1 MSSTITALTSGGG
14 LAMAGDTSGQLE
26 LKTNNGTT
34 AVTVTTSQNV
44 LVGGTATVNSEILN
58 VTGATPT
65 TGSGVYPSTM
75 LVADSRAYN
84 STAPSA
90 GGGIGFAYK
99 YNTAGSYAL
108 GSSIQGIKEN
118 TTDGDYGSA
127 LAFFTRPNGTNPAE
141 RMRINSGGFLKAS
154 DSGTYLSSTG
164 LYHELNTSRVDNYAL
179 RVGISASSGGGY
191 PLQLYWIS
199 QTNNNTTDRY
209 ITCSDATS
217 IKMQVFS
224 NGNIQN
230 QNGSYGTISDIKNK
244 ENVVDASVKLDK
256 LLALKVRN
264 FNLKNDETKLKQIGF
279 IAQEF
284 EQVFPSM
291 IEESPDM
298 DNDGNK
304 TGDTTKAIKTSVLIP
319 ILVKAIQELNAKVDA
334 QALEIQALKG
344 VA

>member
-34 AVTVTTSQNV
+34 AVTVTTGQNV

-75 LVADSRAYN
+75 LVADNRAYN

-141 RMRINSGGFLKAS
+141 RMRITSAGDVFVGATSGLGANERFGVYRSDNGTSAVVATTNANQTNDILQVRANRNTTNSSYRPIIYYNDAAGAYRFIVA
-154 DSGTYLSSTG
+154 DSGNVT
-164 LYHELNTSRVDNYAL
+164 NT
-179 RVGISASSGGGY
+179 
-191 PLQLYWIS
+191 
-199 QTNNNTTDRY
+199 
-209 ITCSDATS
+209 
-217 IKMQVFS
+217 
-224 NGNIQN
+224 
-230 QNGSYGTISDIKNK
+230 NGSYGTISDARLK
-244 ENVVDASVKLDK
+244 ENIVDATSKLNK
-256 LLALKVRN
+256 VNQLKVRN
-264 FNLKNDETKLKQIGF
+264 FNLIGNDLKQIGF
-279 IAQEF
+279 VAQEF
-284 EQVFPSM
+284 EEVFPSM
-291 IEESPDM
+291 VEESQDKTPDGEM
-298 DNDGNK
+298 LE
-304 TGDTTKAIKTSVLIP
+304 TTTKTIKTTVLIP